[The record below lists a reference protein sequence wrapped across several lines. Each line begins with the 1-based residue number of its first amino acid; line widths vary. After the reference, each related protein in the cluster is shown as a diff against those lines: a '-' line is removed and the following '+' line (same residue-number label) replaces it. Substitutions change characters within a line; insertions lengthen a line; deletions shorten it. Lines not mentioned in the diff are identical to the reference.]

1 MRSNPREFT
10 PNGRGNS
17 PRISAPNGI
26 VVVGASAGGITP
38 LKTLAAG
45 LPPDLPASVAI
56 VLHVSPDVPSR
67 LPQILARAGPLR
79 ATHAENGE
87 PLEAGRIVVAP
98 PDRHLLVTGGRTV
111 VVRGPRENQ
120 ARPAIDPL
128 FRSAASTFGDRVV
141 AVILSGARSD
151 GVAGCAAVS
160 ARGGTVLVQRP
171 DEADFPDM
179 PAAAIAVDHPNAVL
193 PLSELAAAVAARV
206 ADWRGGAPIS
216 DNGESAMNLENSYAT
231 FDEAVIERGRPPGS
245 SSTISCPARGGVLW
259 EVDDG
264 DLLRFRCRVGH
275 AYTAEGPLEDQSE
288 VVDRALWSAFQ
299 ALHEKAALAERI
311 AARNDVQ
318 GRERTRSRFEA
329 MAREAREQADTIRDV
344 RLQRDA
350 AA

>member
-1 MRSNPREFT
+1 
-10 PNGRGNS
+10 
-17 PRISAPNGI
+17 
-26 VVVGASAGGITP
+26 VVGASAGGIAP

-45 LPPDLPASVAI
+45 LPADLPASVAV
-56 VLHVSPDVPSR
+56 VLHVSPDAPSR
-67 LPQILARAGPLR
+67 LPQILAHAGPLR

-98 PDRHLLVTGGRTV
+98 PDRHLLVAGGRCV

-160 ARGGTVLVQRP
+160 ARGGTVFVQRP

-179 PAAAIAVDHPNAVL
+179 PEAAIAVDHPSAVL
-193 PLSELAAAVAARV
+193 HLSELAAAIAAAV

-216 DNGESAMNLENSYAT
+216 DNGQSAMNLENSYAA
-231 FDEAVIERGRPPGS
+231 FDEEVVERGRPPGS
-245 SSTISCPARGGVLW
+245 SSTVSCPACGGVLW
-259 EVDDG
+259 EVDEG
-264 DLLRFRCRVGH
+264 ELLRFRCRVGH
-275 AYTAEGPLEDQSE
+275 AYTAESTLEDQAE
-288 VVDRALWSAFQ
+288 VVDRALWSAFR

-311 AARNDVQ
+311 AARNDVR
-318 GRERTRSRFEA
+318 GRERTRTRFEA
-329 MAREAREQADTIRDV
+329 MAQEAREQADVIRDV
-344 RLQRDA
+344 LLQRDA